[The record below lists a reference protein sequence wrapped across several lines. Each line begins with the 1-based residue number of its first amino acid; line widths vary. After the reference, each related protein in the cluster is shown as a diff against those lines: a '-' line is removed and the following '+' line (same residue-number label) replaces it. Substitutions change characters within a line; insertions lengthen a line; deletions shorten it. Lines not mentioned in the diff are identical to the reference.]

1 MFNEIEKGN
10 YALTDE
16 AIYASLQ
23 NGDELIPLYGGN
35 KEHATTE
42 RRISISAKTKKG
54 VPITVFSGEGIII
67 SLDGSAGSMTYKS
80 DEKFAL
86 NHHAGFITLRKMPEI
101 RSILSIFQYFCR
113 IFIEKWV

>member
-1 MFNEIEKGN
+1 MKFLDVFNEIEKGN

-54 VPITVFSGEGIII
+54 VPITM
-67 SLDGSAGSMTYKS
+67 SLS
-80 DEKFAL
+80 
-86 NHHAGFITLRKMPEI
+86 
-101 RSILSIFQYFCR
+101 
-113 IFIEKWV
+113 